1 VLLVLATSAGGVGR
15 HVRALAT
22 GLVGDGCPVT
32 VAGHP
37 QTETAFGFT
46 TCGAGFA
53 PVEIGERPRPGRDL
67 RAVRRLRG
75 LVTGVDVVHAHGLRA
90 AALAVL
96 AVLVTRGRRR
106 PSVVVTLHNT
116 PASGGSAA
124 LVSSALERLVARGSD
139 AVLVVSGDLGD
150 RMGRL
155 GARRVERAL
164 VPAPHRDPSGPVGL
178 VRARLRADLGVGEAT
193 VMLLTVARLAPQKG
207 LPVLLDAVA
216 ALASGRPDGAVAA
229 VVAGDG
235 PLAGQLAV
243 ELTAREVP
251 VPLRLLGA
259 RDDVADLLVAA
270 DALVLSSRWEGQPL
284 AVQEALRAGVPV
296 VATDAGG
303 TAEVTGDAAILVPPG
318 DAAALAAAL
327 ARVVDD
333 ADLRRD
339 LAGRAAARAHTLP
352 SDADAV
358 RQVLAVYSGTG
369 VRS

>member
-1 VLLVLATSAGGVGR
+1 
-15 HVRALAT
+15 
-22 GLVGDGCPVT
+22 
-32 VAGHP
+32 
-37 QTETAFGFT
+37 
-46 TCGAGFA
+46 
-53 PVEIGERPRPGRDL
+53 
-67 RAVRRLRG
+67 
-75 LVTGVDVVHAHGLRA
+75 
-90 AALAVL
+90 
-96 AVLVTRGRRR
+96 
-106 PSVVVTLHNT
+106 
-116 PASGGSAA
+116 
-124 LVSSALERLVARGSD
+124 
-139 AVLVVSGDLGD
+139 
-150 RMGRL
+150 
-155 GARRVERAL
+155 VERAL
-164 VPAPHRDPSGPVGL
+164 VPAPHRDPSGPVGQ
-178 VRARLRADLGVGEAT
+178 VRARLRADLEVGEAT
-193 VMLLTVARLAPQKG
+193 VVLLTVARLAPQKG

-235 PLAGQLAV
+235 PLAGQLAA

-259 RDDVADLLVAA
+259 RDDVADLLAAA

-339 LAGRAAARAHTLP
+339 LAERAAARALTLP
-352 SDADAV
+352 SDAAAV
-358 RQVLAVYSGTG
+358 RQVLAVYTVTG
-369 VRS
+369 ACP